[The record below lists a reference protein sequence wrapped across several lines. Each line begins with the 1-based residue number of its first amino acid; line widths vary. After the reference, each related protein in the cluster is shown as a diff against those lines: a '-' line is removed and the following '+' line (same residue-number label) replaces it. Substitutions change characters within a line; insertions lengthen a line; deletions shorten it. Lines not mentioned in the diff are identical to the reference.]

1 VRKTIWRKVEFEHEF
16 EKFTA
21 SVDISYT
28 HDIIEGIFQK
38 ITEGVR
44 VGWVKDKS
52 GKIAVIY
59 HKEIIWSVLN
69 VKRVWSLK
77 SLKTFM
83 VIGFVNVVMKH
94 REVEYLVKVMEYK

>member
-52 GKIAVIY
+52 GKIAVITP
-59 HKEIIWSVLN
+59 EMES
-69 VKRVWSLK
+69 SLDE
-77 SLKTFM
+77 
-83 VIGFVNVVMKH
+83 VITNMD
-94 REVEYLVKVMEYK
+94 LP